1 MKRID
6 LANFLDEGRENGEN
20 GEDFI
25 FKLIESD
32 EFFGIDDVL
41 YSSIAAYPMGPF
53 RILCQLDFK
62 RAQCDENQSF
72 ASLRLGAKTLY

>member
-6 LANFLDEGRENGEN
+6 HANFLDEGRENGEN

-41 YSSIAAYPMGPF
+41 HSCIAAYPIEN
-53 RILCQLDFK
+53 RDF
-62 RAQCDENQSF
+62 
-72 ASLRLGAKTLY
+72 SLF